1 MSQKDN
7 NLNKSELQLKI
18 DQVTSQ
24 YQNDESEKYFYFFKR
39 HKNYLKGPKSQ
50 QLRSLTPGVT
60 DYKVASNRIETSQYN
75 WITFLPKNLFI
86 QFSRLAN
93 IYFLLIGVCQTVD
106 IISTTNGKPAI
117 YLTLSIITVV
127 SMIKDIA
134 EDRKKHI
141 ADRKENESKV
151 KRFNINS
158 KQLEDV
164 YWQNLYIGDIVRVE
178 ENEQF
183 PADILILQTTL
194 TNGDC
199 YVETKNLDGE
209 TNLKRK
215 VGFAPQ
221 ILQSIDISNNFEQLL
236 NYQLK
241 YEQPN
246 LQMYNFNGIM
256 ANSQSGNQYP
266 INISNICLRGSSLKA
281 TNYMY
286 GMIIYTGHQSK
297 ILLNSQ
303 RSRQMIAFNSFYM
316 CRNNIFYHCT
326 QYFVLNEIRYKFS
339 GIESNLNKMIIWIFI
354 LLILICLFCASYYQ
368 IWVQNIENQATYLQI
383 DDKQF
388 GGNNAQTFFAYIP
401 LWILLLGHFVP
412 ISLMV
417 TLEIVKF
424 GQGLILQ
431 QDRNYKNINDDEYV
445 DVNSCNLCEELGRV
459 KYVFSDKT
467 GTLTINQMNFKALCL
482 NQKIYEKQNESI
494 HTENILKSDELDN
507 VLEESTKFK
516 SLVHTKYTYFF
527 ENIFLI
533 YIQFKELE
541 GMNCLNLCH
550 TLIIEKKDNTLIYNG
565 TSPDEESILK
575 FCYNQ
580 GYYFYEDDINQV
592 MYIQS
597 NQLKETFKFQ
607 RIAVLEFDFERKRMS
622 VIVKDMQTQEY
633 KLYCKGADL
642 NIFQTCALNQ
652 NNDIENTKNA
662 LMYFSLKGLRTLA
675 FGYKLLTK
683 QQVDYYL
690 NRVQQIKL
698 EISDQDVKE
707 QQLNIEMEKDL
718 ILLGGTGINDRLQD
732 DVEYTLKNLKTAGI
746 KVWMLTGDKVETAQN
761 IAQQCNLTNSSTD
774 LVMLNFDKFDET
786 AETLIDEYYN
796 KIGKSDYS
804 VLITGYS
811 LYAVDSHFNP
821 LNIIRISQSN
831 TLTNNR
837 TKTLNSRQKL
847 LQILVNSQTVIA
859 CKVTPRQKAE
869 LVSFVKKLRPLDT
882 ILAIGDGAN
891 DVSMITTAHIGIGI
905 RGKEGRQAAKISD
918 FSIGEFRLLN
928 RLILYQGQECY
939 RKNTQLIYY
948 NFYKNQVTFLVTF
961 WYNFFSAQ
969 SGIYIYDQWVK
980 ELYNLLFT
988 SLPIILYCWFDEM
1001 YPAHEYCTLFQ
1012 YLPSKLE
1019 KMPLLYKK
1027 NLENPQFTTFNFW
1040 KQFFK
1045 GSFQSI
1051 VILFIGM
1058 LCLNDVSNKHQHQAS
1073 HLDMGTLVFTLAV
1086 IAPNL
1091 RVFQI
1096 HKAHYPFTLFFL
1108 FASIFIYFI
1117 ALLIASKIKALDSY
1131 GMTQS
1136 VLGVGGTYIGI
1147 FFMIVTF
1154 YVIQRAFDDWSYFTE
1169 KMNSNYFEQIIEKE
1183 ELEKQTVI
1191 SSDQKIVHQQ
1201 SSQQNMIEIMCF
1213 NQNNNNMDYVNEVTN
1228 NL

>member
-1 MSQKDN
+1 MSQKNKDQ
-7 NLNKSELQLKI
+7 NKSQLQLKI
-18 DQVTSQ
+18 DQISQQ
-24 YQNDESEKYFYFFKR
+24 YQNDEWETYFYFFKR
-39 HKNYLKGPKSQ
+39 HKNYLTGPKSQ
-50 QLRSLTPGVT
+50 QLRNLTPGVS
-60 DYKVASNRIETSQYN
+60 DLKVASNRIETSQYN
-75 WITFLPKNLFI
+75 WLTFLPKNLFI

-93 IYFLLIGVCQTVD
+93 IYFVLIGVCQTVNV
-106 IISTTNGKPAI
+106 ISTTNGKPAI

-127 SMIKDIA
+127 CMIKDII

-151 KRFNINS
+151 KRLNTNTNQFEEI
-158 KQLEDV
+158 

-178 ENEQF
+178 ESEQF

-194 TNGDC
+194 PNGDC

-215 VGFAPQ
+215 IGFAPQ
-221 ILQSIDISNNFEQLL
+221 ILQSVDINNNFEQLL

-246 LQMYNFNGIM
+246 QQMYNFNGIM
-256 ANSQSGNQYP
+256 TNNQSGSQYP
-266 INISNICLRGSSLKA
+266 ININNICLRGSCLKA
-281 TNYMY
+281 TDYIY

-303 RSRQMIAFNSFYM
+303 RSR
-316 CRNNIFYHCT
+316 
-326 QYFVLNEIRYKFS
+326 YKFS
-339 GIESNLNKMIIWIFI
+339 GIELNLNKMIIWIFI
-354 LLILICLFCASYYQ
+354 LLILICLFSASYYQ
-368 IWVQNIENQATYLQI
+368 IWVKDYENQAVYLQI
-383 DDKQF
+383 DNKSF
-388 GGNNAQTFFAYIP
+388 GGNNVETFFVYIP
-401 LWILLLGHFVP
+401 LWILLLAHFVP

-431 QDRNYKNINDDEYV
+431 LDRNYKNINDDEFV
-445 DVNSCNLCEELGRV
+445 DVKSCNLCEELGRV

-482 NQKIYEKQNESI
+482 NKKIYEKQNETVHSE
-494 HTENILKSDELDN
+494 TILKSEELD
-507 VLEESTKFK
+507 VALAQSVKTQ
-516 SLVHTKYTYFF
+516 SLVHI
-527 ENIFLI
+527 NI
-533 YIQFKELE
+533 YIYLFYLFFIKYIQQKELE

-550 TLIIEKKDNTLIYNG
+550 TLIIEKKNNSLIYNG

-580 GYYFYEDDINQV
+580 GYYFQEEDINKV

-597 NQLKETFKFQ
+597 NQLKETLKFQ

-622 VIVKDMQTQEY
+622 VIVQDMQTQEY

-642 NIFQTCALNQ
+642 NIFETCAPNQ
-652 NNDIENTKNA
+652 DDVIEITKNN
-662 LMYFSLKGLRTLA
+662 LSYFSLKGLRTLA
-675 FGYKLLTK
+675 FGYKILTK

-690 NRVQQIKL
+690 NRIQQIKL
-698 EISDQDVKE
+698 EISEQDQKE
-707 QQLNIEMEKDL
+707 QQLNIQMEKDL

-761 IAQQCNLTNSSTD
+761 IAQQCNLTTPTTD
-774 LVMLNFDKFDET
+774 LAILSFDKFDET
-786 AETLIDEYYN
+786 VETLIDEYYN

-811 LYAVDSHFNP
+811 LYAIDSHFNP
-821 LNIIRISQSN
+821 MNIIRLSQSG

-837 TKTLNSRQKL
+837 TKALNSRQKL
-847 LQILVNSQTVIA
+847 LKILVNSQTVIA

-869 LVSFVKKLRPLDT
+869 LVSFVKKLCPQDT
-882 ILAIGDGAN
+882 TLAIGDGAN

-918 FSIGEFRLLN
+918 FSIGEFRHLN

-939 RKNTQLIYY
+939 RKNTQLVFY

-1001 YPAHEYCTLFQ
+1001 YPAHEYCTVFQ
-1012 YLPSKLE
+1012 CLPNRLE
-1019 KMPLLYKK
+1019 KMPLLYKR
-1027 NLENPQFTTFNFW
+1027 NLEKPQFTTFNFW
-1040 KQFFK
+1040 KEFFK
-1045 GSFQSI
+1045 GSIQSI
-1051 VILFIGM
+1051 LILFIGM
-1058 LCLNDVSNKHQHQAS
+1058 LCLNDVSDKHQHQAS

-1091 RVFQI
+1091 RVFQL
-1096 HKAHYPFTLFFL
+1096 HKTHYPFTLFFL
-1108 FASIFIYFI
+1108 SASVLIYFV
-1117 ALLIASKIKALDSY
+1117 ALLIASKILALDSF
-1131 GMTQS
+1131 GMAHS

-1147 FFMIVTF
+1147 LLMVVTF
-1154 YVIQRAFDDWSYFTE
+1154 YIIQRAFDDWSYFTE
-1169 KMNSNYFEQIIEKE
+1169 KMKSQDFEQIFEKE

-1191 SSDQKIVHQQ
+1191 SSDQKSVRQQ

-1213 NQNNNNMDYVNEVTN
+1213 NKNSNINNNNMDYVDESNTFKK
-1228 NL
+1228 